1 MSGMTWQGGVLIF
14 GPLFVELFNQ
24 AVAVLGLVWM
34 PCAALICALT
44 ARSRGLS
51 VTRYAIAGAVYSILL
66 SLPWIYLWFRMRNRP
81 LPFFIIVAG
90 YVFLYVTWIFAH
102 LSVMIFFATA
112 LGHRTGIA
120 LAWTVS
126 LLLVF
131 SLAHLVIHHK
141 TRAHTK
147 PNSIDELE
155 DNLLIPW
162 AAIGPFVYKYIGM
175 VLYVM
180 GFYTI
185 SPFVAS

>member
-1 MSGMTWQGGVLIF
+1 M
-14 GPLFVELFNQ
+14 
-24 AVAVLGLVWM
+24 
-34 PCAALICALT
+34 
-44 ARSRGLS
+44 
-51 VTRYAIAGAVYSILL
+51 
-66 SLPWIYLWFRMRNRP
+66 
-81 LPFFIIVAG
+81 
-90 YVFLYVTWIFAH
+90 
-102 LSVMIFFATA
+102 SVMIFFATA

-126 LLLVF
+126 LLLGF

-141 TRAHTK
+141 TRAHIK
-147 PNSIDELE
+147 HNSIDELE